1 MLEDAPTRQLLDA
14 FCSAAAPP
22 LGVEVRAA
30 TPYSELKRTF
40 ADLDPRED
48 PDVTP
53 RTRSELFEAPM
64 RAATLASLLSAFAD
78 RPPSEGRQL
87 TFLAMGGAYGRV
99 PVDATAFAHR
109 HALFSLEHLGSASS
123 RVGRPVLGDRPRGRL
138 RGRLPQLP
146 GPGPRRLGPGLPRR
160 QRPPPG
166 SHQARLRPRPALR
179 LPAVHRTRH
188 PGGLVTIRL
197 YMSMSLDGYIA
208 GPDDREGQELG
219 RGGGRLFNWLD
230 ERTVP
235 ASTGRCTPRPCRP
248 APSSPAVVPS
258 SSRAAGTATTTTAY
272 RSWC

>member
-99 PVDATAFAHR
+99 AGRRHGLRPPARAVPASSTSARGPQRGSTGPGRSPTRTAPGASTPTSRTLTSSTGPGPTTAATPAAWLASSAPTTPTGSSTSR
-109 HALFSLEHLGSASS
+109 SASNPTPRRTRDHS
-123 RVGRPVLGDRPRGRL
+123 AVHVDVPGRLHRRPRRPRG
-138 RGRLPQLP
+138 P
-146 GPGPRRLGPGLPRR
+146 GARPRRRAALQLARRTRRSRHQRAGVRRGPVDRR
-160 QRPPPG
+160 
-166 SHQARLRPRPALR
+166 HHLRPSYLR
-179 LPAVHRTRH
+179 AR
-188 PGGLVTIRL
+188 
-197 YMSMSLDGYIA
+197 
-208 GPDDREGQELG
+208 GPL
-219 RGGGRLFNWLD
+219 
-230 ERTVP
+230 ER
-235 ASTGRCTPRPCRP
+235 
-248 APSSPAVVPS
+248 
-258 SSRAAGTATTTTAY
+258 
-272 RSWC
+272 